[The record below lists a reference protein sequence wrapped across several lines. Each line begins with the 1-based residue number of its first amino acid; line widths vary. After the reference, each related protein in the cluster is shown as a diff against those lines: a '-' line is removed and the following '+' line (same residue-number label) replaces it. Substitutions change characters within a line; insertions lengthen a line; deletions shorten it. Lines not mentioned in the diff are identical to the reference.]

1 MKTYN
6 INIEGEEFKVT
17 IDSVIKD
24 QACVSVNGRQ
34 FNVQWEEQAPEKADI
49 PVVKSSPKP
58 SPVPQASKPT
68 PTAYG
73 SSINSPLPGTVLE
86 VRVKEGDT
94 VKEGQVVAVIEA
106 MKMENDIEAERG
118 GKVKSVNVTKG
129 DSVLQGS
136 PIITFE

>member
-6 INIEGEEFKVT
+6 INIEGEDFKVT
-17 IDSVIKD
+17 IDSIIKD
-24 QACVSVNGRQ
+24 KVCVSVNGRQ
-34 FNVQWEEQAPEKADI
+34 FNVKWEEEASEKAEI
-49 PVVKSSPKP
+49 PVAR
-58 SPVPQASKPT
+58 PVSKVSAAPQVAKPT
-68 PTAYG
+68 PSANC

-129 DSVLQGS
+129 NSVLQGS

>member
-1 MKTYN
+1 MKKYN
-6 INIEGEEFKVT
+6 INIEGDDFKVI
-17 IDSVIKD
+17 IDSVTKD

-34 FNVQWEEQAPEKADI
+34 FNVTWEEETSQATETA
-49 PVVKSSPKP
+49 VVKSIPKP
-58 SPVPQASKPT
+58 SPAPQASKP
-68 PTAYG
+68 AAA
-73 SSINSPLPGTVLE
+73 SNESAVKSPLPGIILDLK
-86 VRVKEGDT
+86 VKEGDT